1 MNPTRTH
8 SLLPVLSFLF
18 ILTLL
23 GGFLALSFSSLHWE
37 WHWDSVWAYR
47 EKFLRGW
54 LSTILLSGATLA
66 LSLPLGLA
74 LTLGRL
80 NGWLP
85 VRQLCTLI
93 IEVIRGTPLL
103 VQILVLFYIVGSA
116 LGLENRFFAGI
127 LILSLFEAA
136 YFSEIFR
143 GAWLSLPQSTLT
155 SARAIGLTPRDTF
168 TQVIT
173 PLALRNCLPSLA
185 SQTASLIKDSSL
197 LSIIAVTELTH
208 VAQEINAF
216 TYSTLESYLPL
227 AFAYLL
233 LTAPLSFLTRRWEKS
248 LAYAN

>member
-1 MNPTRTH
+1 LNPNRTH
-8 SLLPVLSFLF
+8 LFLPVLSFLLV
-18 ILTLL
+18 LTLL

-54 LSTILLSGATLA
+54 LSTLLLSGATLA

-80 NGWLP
+80 KAWLP

-93 IEVIRGTPLL
+93 VEVIRGTPLL

-155 SARAIGLTPRDTF
+155 SARAIGLTPQDTF

-208 VAQEINAF
+208 AAQEINAF

-233 LTAPLSFLTRRWEKS
+233 LTAPLSFLTHRWEKS

>member
-1 MNPTRTH
+1 LNPTRTH
-8 SLLPVLSFLF
+8 SLLPVFSFLF
-18 ILTLL
+18 VLTLL
-23 GGFLALSFSSLHWE
+23 GGFLTLSFSSLHWE

-54 LSTILLSGATLA
+54 LSTLLLSGATLT
-66 LSLPLGLA
+66 LSLLLGLA

-80 NGWLP
+80 KGWLP

-143 GAWLSLPQSTLT
+143 GAWLSIPQSTLT

>member
-37 WHWDSVWAYR
+37 WYWDSVWAYR

>member
-1 MNPTRTH
+1 LNPTRTH
-8 SLLPVLSFLF
+8 SLLPVISFLF
-18 ILTLL
+18 VLTLL

-54 LSTILLSGATLA
+54 LSSLLLSGATLA
-66 LSLPLGLA
+66 VSLPLGLA
-74 LTLGRL
+74 LTMGRL
-80 NGWLP
+80 KGWLP
-85 VRQLCTLI
+85 VRQLCALI
-93 IEVIRGTPLL
+93 VEVIRGTPLL

-233 LTAPLSFLTRRWEKS
+233 LTAPLSFLTRSWEKS

>member
-18 ILTLL
+18 VLTLL

-54 LSTILLSGATLA
+54 LSTLLLSGATLA

-80 NGWLP
+80 KGCLP

-93 IEVIRGTPLL
+93 VELIRGTPLL

-173 PLALRNCLPSLA
+173 PLALRNCLPPLA

>member
-1 MNPTRTH
+1 MAPWLCLFPAYTGNGTGTR
-8 SLLPVLSFLF
+8 S
-18 ILTLL
+18 
-23 GGFLALSFSSLHWE
+23 G
-37 WHWDSVWAYR
+37 AYR

-54 LSTILLSGATLA
+54 LSTLLLSGATLA

>member
-1 MNPTRTH
+1 MNPNRTH
-8 SLLPVLSFLF
+8 LFLPVLSFLLV
-18 ILTLL
+18 LTLL

-54 LSTILLSGATLA
+54 LSTLLLSGATLA

-80 NGWLP
+80 KAWLP

-93 IEVIRGTPLL
+93 VEVIRGTPLL

-227 AFAYLL
+227 AFAYVL

>member
-1 MNPTRTH
+1 LNPNRTH
-8 SLLPVLSFLF
+8 LFLPVLSFLLV
-18 ILTLL
+18 LTLL

-54 LSTILLSGATLA
+54 LSTLLLSGATLA

-80 NGWLP
+80 KAWLP

-93 IEVIRGTPLL
+93 VEVIRGTPLL

-227 AFAYLL
+227 AFAYVL

>member
-8 SLLPVLSFLF
+8 SLLPVFSFLF
-18 ILTLL
+18 VLTLL

-37 WHWDSVWAYR
+37 WHWESVWAYR

-54 LSTILLSGATLA
+54 LSTLLLSGATLA

-80 NGWLP
+80 KGCLP

-93 IEVIRGTPLL
+93 VELIRGTPLL

-173 PLALRNCLPSLA
+173 PLALRNCLPPLA

>member
-1 MNPTRTH
+1 
-8 SLLPVLSFLF
+8 
-18 ILTLL
+18 
-23 GGFLALSFSSLHWE
+23 
-37 WHWDSVWAYR
+37 
-47 EKFLRGW
+47 
-54 LSTILLSGATLA
+54 
-66 LSLPLGLA
+66 
-74 LTLGRL
+74 
-80 NGWLP
+80 
-85 VRQLCTLI
+85 LI
-93 IEVIRGTPLL
+93 VEVIRGTPLL

-143 GAWLSLPQSTLT
+143 GAWLSLPQSTLN

-173 PLALRNCLPSLA
+173 PLALRNCLPPLA

>member
-1 MNPTRTH
+1 MKPHSTTRWLSTV
-8 SLLPVLSFLF
+8 SLLFV
-18 ILTLL
+18 LTLL
-23 GGFLALSFSSLHWE
+23 GGFLTASFSSLHWE
-37 WHWDSVWAYR
+37 WNWGAVWGYR
-47 EKFLRGW
+47 EKFLQGW
-54 LSTILLSGATLA
+54 LTTLLLSMSTLA
-66 LSLPLGLA
+66 LSIPLGLA
-74 LTLGRL
+74 LTAGRV
-80 NGWLP
+80 GGYLP
-85 VRQLCTLI
+85 VRQFCTLI
-93 IEVIRGTPLL
+93 IELVRGTPLL

-143 GAWLSLPQSTLT
+143 GAWQSIPQSTLN
-155 SARAIGLTPRDTF
+155 SARAIGLTPQDTF
-168 TQVIT
+168 TQIIT

-197 LSIIAVTELTH
+197 LSIIAVSEVTH

-227 AFAYLL
+227 ALAYLL
-233 LTAPLSFLTRRWEKS
+233 LTAPLALLSRRWERS

>member
-1 MNPTRTH
+1 LNPTRTH

>member
-1 MNPTRTH
+1 LNPNRTH
-8 SLLPVLSFLF
+8 LFLPVLSFLLV
-18 ILTLL
+18 LTLL

-54 LSTILLSGATLA
+54 LSTLLLSGATLA

-80 NGWLP
+80 KAWLP

-93 IEVIRGTPLL
+93 VEVIRGTPLL

-143 GAWLSLPQSTLT
+143 GAWLSIPQSTLT

-227 AFAYLL
+227 AFAYVL

>member
-1 MNPTRTH
+1 LNPTRTP
-8 SLLPVLSFLF
+8 SYLPIVSFLLV
-18 ILTLL
+18 LTLL
-23 GGFLALSFSSLHWE
+23 GGLLALSFSSLHWE
-37 WHWDSVWAYR
+37 WHWEAVWTYR

-54 LSTILLSGATLA
+54 VSTIVLSAVSLI
-66 LSLPLGLA
+66 LSLALGLA
-74 LTLGRL
+74 LTAGRL
-80 NGWLP
+80 KGWLP

-93 IEVIRGTPLL
+93 VELIRGTPLL

-116 LGLENRFFAGI
+116 LGLENRFLAGI

-143 GAWLSLPQSTLT
+143 GAWLSIPQSTLT
-155 SARAIGLTPRDTF
+155 SARAIGLTPHDTF

-173 PLALRNCLPSLA
+173 PLALRNCLPSIA

-197 LSIIAVTELTH
+197 LSLIAVTELTH

-227 AFAYLL
+227 ALAYLL

>member
-1 MNPTRTH
+1 LNPNRTH
-8 SLLPVLSFLF
+8 SLLPVFSFF
-18 ILTLL
+18 FVLTLL

-54 LSTILLSGATLA
+54 LSTLLLSGATLA
-66 LSLPLGLA
+66 LSLPLGLT

-80 NGWLP
+80 KGWLP

-93 IEVIRGTPLL
+93 VEVIRGTPLL
-103 VQILVLFYIVGSA
+103 VQIIVLFYIVGSA

-143 GAWLSLPQSTLT
+143 GSWLSLPQSTLT
-155 SARAIGLTPRDTF
+155 SARAIGLTHRDTF

>member
-1 MNPTRTH
+1 MNPTRTY

-18 ILTLL
+18 VLTLL
-23 GGFLALSFSSLHWE
+23 GGSLALSFSSLHWE

-54 LSTILLSGATLA
+54 LSTLLLSGATLA

-80 NGWLP
+80 KGWLP

-93 IEVIRGTPLL
+93 VEVIRGTPLL

-143 GAWLSLPQSTLT
+143 GAWLSIPQSTLT

-173 PLALRNCLPSLA
+173 PLALRNCLPPLA

-197 LSIIAVTELTH
+197 LSSIAVTELTH